1 MGCKYFM
8 YAWNWMDLPL
18 ILTTALILI
27 ASVPQETMIEIDYLR
42 PEAAIVSCLL
52 LLKLY
57 NWMRLFDSTA
67 FYIKLVRVTLWDIR
81 FFVILILTAVA
92 AFGIPLIVLN
102 LELSTDSQ
110 ILREGQLF
118 YRIINMLFAQYL

>member
-1 MGCKYFM
+1 M
-8 YAWNWMDLPL
+8 YAWNWMDMPL

-27 ASVPQETMIEIDYLR
+27 AIVPQETMIEIDYLR

>member
-1 MGCKYFM
+1 M
-8 YAWNWMDLPL
+8 YAWNYMDLPL

-27 ASVPQETMIEIDYLR
+27 ASVPQETMIEIDNLR
-42 PEAAIVSCLL
+42 PFAAIVSCLL

-67 FYIKLVRVTLWDIR
+67 FYIKLVRATLWEIR
-81 FFVILILTAVA
+81 FFVILILTAVV
-92 AFGIPLIVLN
+92 AFGVPLIVLN

-110 ILREGQLF
+110 ILREGQGG
-118 YRIINMLFAQYL
+118 YRMINMLFN